1 MSLNLPPTTPL
12 SLGFPSAYE
21 KVMTRTSGGNVP
33 SVPSVPLSTSVGDGP
48 VANFANSYSDYATKK
63 AYSRIADDKKARE
76 MKLTGY
82 YPSKL
87 TNIFNS
93 GATGLSGSGAFT
105 SRSKVTSL
113 IQNLLSERAT
123 QLNKME
129 TPIDTGIDRIGMAP
143 KSVLSTPSEAGG
155 YFDTL
160 SFLMEKITQQF
171 KQGYFSSILFEDLTK
186 VWKIISTYGYLLDES
201 QLLKFNKTIKE
212 IGEAENVATL
222 RDTFKSKAPL
232 LLSYIKMI
240 GDMGK
245 SLYKIRNRSLQE
257 KELATPTLASLA
269 REGLTFREVGV
280 SQPIDRIQEAT
291 EGRGRKS
298 YRK

>member
-12 SLGFPSAYE
+12 SLGFASAYE
-21 KVMTRTSGGNVP
+21 KVLKRTPGGNVP
-33 SVPSVPLSTSVGDGP
+33 SVPSVPLVTSAGTDYNSDY
-48 VANFANSYSDYATKK
+48 AKSYSDYATKK
-63 AYSRIADDKKARE
+63 AYSRIADNKKARE

-129 TPIDTGIDRIGMAP
+129 TPIDTGIDRIGMSP
-143 KSVLSTPSEAGG
+143 KSASFSPSEASG

-160 SFLMEKITQQF
+160 YFLIEKLKIQWD
-171 KQGYFSSILFEDLTK
+171 QGYFTSIFFEDLTK
-186 VWKIISTYGYLLDES
+186 IWKILSTYGFLLDKFQLES
-201 QLLKFNKTIKE
+201 LKDIMDDVKKDFASNIQE
-212 IGEAENVATL
+212 
-222 RDTFKSKAPL
+222 TFKSKAPL
-232 LLSYIKMI
+232 ILTYTRMIYNLIDGLIKI
-240 GDMGK
+240 SNK
-245 SLYKIRNRSLQE
+245 SIEER
-257 KELATPTLASLA
+257 ELALT
-269 REGLTFREVGV
+269 GLSSDIRRVLKEKTDKKKERRTG
-280 SQPIDRIQEAT
+280 S
-291 EGRGRKS
+291 
-298 YRK
+298 